1 MMYVCNVKHYTV
13 YLKLLQ
19 YCMSIISIKLEG
31 KQSMRRK
38 METQKKIREE
48 YVRKISLTKIEVQM
62 NIYKYHISLEM
73 RRKMLYKTLSAIIYS
88 LNFLIAF

>member
-1 MMYVCNVKHYTV
+1 
-13 YLKLLQ
+13 
-19 YCMSIISIKLEG
+19 
-31 KQSMRRK
+31 MRRK